1 MDCPRHRIRYTT
13 SAGGTPVNL
22 LDFIRTL
29 QTELVRAGLLP
40 KDDDFEAHQELVG
53 MQAGDVPVT
62 YADSSAFEKD
72 FGFHP
77 SVTVEEGLREFVKWY
92 KEIQLLSIPYIIVS
106 VAFGVL
112 LRSHRDFCTRQF
124 GNPPRSLFKTSN
136 QLGYSA

>member
-1 MDCPRHRIRYTT
+1 MIRNAPEKGEDGLPKAPHAVYNIG
-13 SAGGTPVNL
+13 GGTPANL

-92 KEIQLLSIPYIIVS
+92 KE
-106 VAFGVL
+106 
-112 LRSHRDFCTRQF
+112 
-124 GNPPRSLFKTSN
+124 
-136 QLGYSA
+136 YSF